1 VSGVRW
7 RQVGLLYVV
16 CAVLAVLY
24 ARERPPPLQAD
35 QSRPP
40 RPRFLQVA
48 AGDVAGIRLVRGDR
62 AVSLRRE
69 GRDWVVVEPA
79 GTHVPNDLVTG
90 FLQALLTTEEIDRI
104 ATTTGELASFGLG
117 DQADRV
123 ELVREEGEPVIVT
136 LGGTNPTGT
145 ALYARSAPDGGVVLI
160 GRQVRDYEDMIYNA
174 LPRGAVPAGT
184 ADERIGVRTPL
195 LLRGPTV

>member
-1 VSGVRW
+1 MRS
-7 RQVGLLYVV
+7 RQVWLLYGV

-24 ARERPPPLQAD
+24 ARERPPTPQAD
-35 QSRPP
+35 PSHPP

-69 GRDWVVVEPA
+69 GRGWVVADPA
-79 GTHVPNDLVTG
+79 GMEVPSDLVAG

-123 ELVREEGEPVIVT
+123 ELARAEGGPVIVT

-174 LPRGAVPAGT
+174 LPSGAVPAGT
-184 ADERIGVRTPL
+184 ADDRIG
-195 LLRGPTV
+195 G